1 MYKRQD
7 GIDSLIQIGEGLFRI
22 IRPEQVAA
30 HPVAMGAINHLFCT
44 GCFEKLELPAAVP
57 DRPIHDLQGIPS
69 SCGTAAGDIRRDF
82 QGGAQHTRPAD
93 DIGVI
98 PAVVSVQ
105 QPDDRTEGLNVIV
118 QILAFIFRR
127 PIRLDMDIKNGA
139 AGKLPEYLFK
149 PCLLYTSPSPRD

>member
-1 MYKRQD
+1 MGFNGTGNHTVRIRED

-30 HPVAMGAINHLFCT
+30 HPVAMGAVNHLFCT
-44 GCFEKLELPAAVP
+44 GCFEKLELPAAIP
-57 DRPIHDLQGIPS
+57 DCPIHDLQGIPS

-98 PAVVSVQ
+98 PAVVS
-105 QPDDRTEGLNVIV
+105 
-118 QILAFIFRR
+118 
-127 PIRLDMDIKNGA
+127 
-139 AGKLPEYLFK
+139 
-149 PCLLYTSPSPRD
+149 CLLYTSDAADDS